1 MPWKRRCDNVVLSI
15 VIRLIVITILV
26 FAGVRLWYGG
36 VEKRLQEQ
44 APPAKVAQQDAPPE
58 AARDAAPDTAPED
71 EVQVILGRNIFQATR
86 AGGTAADNEQSESD
100 IEHLAQTQLSL
111 SLLGTVTGS
120 QEDARAIIRDDKTKL
135 EDLYRAGSE
144 IQGAVV
150 QRITRGKVV
159 LLVNGR
165 EEVLVIKDR
174 EEGGGP
180 ATRKVGQ
187 RPPAAI
193 NEPEE
198 RAMQPIPKAV
208 PRRRISFRRAAPPQ
222 PVPAVSQEADIVPEE
237 AVQSDANQAVP
248 GPPEDGGNPPEQ
260 ETEQAT
266 EALEKGQS
274 AEVPE
279 N

>member
-1 MPWKRRCDNVVLSI
+1 MLSI

-44 APPAKVAQQDAPPE
+44 APPAKVVQQDVPAE
-58 AARDAAPDTAPED
+58 AVRDAAPHTAPGD
-71 EVQVILGRNIFQATR
+71 EIPIILSRNIFQATR
-86 AGGTAADNEQSESD
+86 AGGTAADSEQPESD

-111 SLLGTVTGS
+111 SLLGTVTGGR
-120 QEDARAIIRDDKTKL
+120 EDARAIIRDDKTKL
-135 EDLYRAGSE
+135 EDLYRVGSE
-144 IQGAVV
+144 IQGAIV

-165 EEVLVIKDR
+165 DEVLVIKDR

-180 ATRKVGQ
+180 VNRNVGQ
-187 RPPAAI
+187 RLPVAI

-198 RAMQPIPKAV
+198 KAMQPIPRAV
-208 PRRRISFRRAAPPQ
+208 PRRRISFRSSAAPPP
-222 PVPAVSQEADIVPEE
+222 PVTAAPRETDIAPEE

-248 GPPEDGGNPPEQ
+248 GPPQSEANPPEQ
-260 ETEQAT
+260 ETEQAA
-266 EALEKGQS
+266 EA
-274 AEVPE
+274 PE